1 MHKISNALF
10 IIIIIGAF
18 IIPKLSIFSSKISY
32 STDKTEDAY
41 MSLIQEKYANY
52 KVSGNVCYNDNQ
64 NVYTKVDNGSHI
76 KDKYSF

>member
-1 MHKISNALF
+1 
-10 IIIIIGAF
+10 
-18 IIPKLSIFSSKISY
+18 
-32 STDKTEDAY
+32 